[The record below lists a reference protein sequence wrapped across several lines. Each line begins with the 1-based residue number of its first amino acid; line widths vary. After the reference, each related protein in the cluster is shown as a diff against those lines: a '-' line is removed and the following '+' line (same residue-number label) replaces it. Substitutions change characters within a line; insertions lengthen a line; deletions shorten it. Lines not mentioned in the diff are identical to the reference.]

1 MSKFWGWGST
11 KALATITG
19 AARRT
24 TRCIGLT
31 FMLESRVFFNKA
43 KPLSVMQLMQKNTKI
58 QAKARLLNEHSD
70 RSQIIFIIKWLG
82 CRKVHYNKVE
92 NSLAT

>member
-24 TRCIGLT
+24 TRCISLT
-31 FMLESRVFFNKA
+31 FMLESSFFEKA

-58 QAKARLLNEHSD
+58 QAK
-70 RSQIIFIIKWLG
+70 
-82 CRKVHYNKVE
+82 C
-92 NSLAT
+92 